1 MATTAA
7 KLSGRVAF
15 TYPDFVNFQ
24 LGRWF
29 VVLALE
35 MQTVAIGWQVYA
47 ITGKPLALGLVGL
60 FQFLPSLLLFLPAG
74 HAADVFPRRTLIA
87 LCYVGLTI
95 CSLLLLAIS
104 FRDPH
109 SVGAIYIVAALLGIV
124 RSFYGPAGRS
134 ILPRLV
140 PEEHFPNAVAWASM
154 VFQSATIL
162 GPAAGGLIYAAGDR
176 FATFH
181 GRFRGP
187 SAVYLTAFT
196 SAVFATIAILR
207 IKTPTRVVGTGD
219 PGLSRVLVGLQYIWR
234 EKLILG
240 SISLDLFAVLLG
252 GATALLPAYAVI
264 LKTGPWG
271 LGLLRCAPGI
281 GAVAMAILLAYRP
294 IERRAGATMLWCVAA
309 FGVCT
314 IVFGISRSL
323 AFSLLALV
331 LIGATDM
338 VSVIVRSTLVQIAT
352 PDEMRGRVS
361 AVDMI
366 FVGASNDLGGFE
378 SGVTAQLFGIVPA
391 VIIGGVG
398 TLLVTALWAWAFP
411 ALRNTESFTS
421 MSPRN
426 E

>member
-1 MATTAA
+1 
-7 KLSGRVAF
+7 
-15 TYPDFVNFQ
+15 
-24 LGRWF
+24 
-29 VVLALE
+29 
-35 MQTVAIGWQVYA
+35 
-47 ITGKPLALGLVGL
+47 
-60 FQFLPSLLLFLPAG
+60 
-74 HAADVFPRRTLIA
+74 
-87 LCYVGLTI
+87 
-95 CSLLLLAIS
+95 
-104 FRDPH
+104 
-109 SVGAIYIVAALLGIV
+109 
-124 RSFYGPAGRS
+124 
-134 ILPRLV
+134 
-140 PEEHFPNAVAWASM
+140 
-154 VFQSATIL
+154 
-162 GPAAGGLIYAAGDR
+162 
-176 FATFH
+176 
-181 GRFRGP
+181 
-187 SAVYLTAFT
+187 
-196 SAVFATIAILR
+196 
-207 IKTPTRVVGTGD
+207 
-219 PGLSRVLVGLQYIWR
+219 
-234 EKLILG
+234 
-240 SISLDLFAVLLG
+240 
-252 GATALLPAYAVI
+252 
-264 LKTGPWG
+264 
-271 LGLLRCAPGI
+271 
-281 GAVAMAILLAYRP
+281 MAILLAYRP

-314 IVFGISRSL
+314 IIFGISRSL